1 MALFAFMGSMLG
13 LVLSDNVLLLFV
25 FWELTGLT
33 SFLLIGFEHDRQ
45 AARRAATQELIVTG
59 GGGLALLAAGILV
72 VEAAGTPLFSELMN
86 SGGLLVIRSM
96 WASSSAGDALPQRCQ
111 VIEIR
116 VAELRQLFNAIDPSP
131 FRQRDLDPRAEEFIV
146 DWARDLPMDK
156 PWALVVHLDRPA
168 GRPDEAAAL
177 REAIHEYFGQR
188 VVASRRTLRELFRR
202 GRISLVIA
210 LAFLTASIAV
220 GDAVAGYLG
229 DGRLGEVIREGFLI
243 GGWVAMWRPLEVF
256 LYDWWPIRAEGRLL
270 QRLSTMPVRIEYK
283 ETAPADAWRSDWPE
297 VPAAEV
303 PRGALTES
311 RARNTVTNAERAME
325 SEQTGHQHTPEEER
339 RIREAA
345 LDKTIADSFPAS
357 DPPSSDP
364 NPDDHSAIERER
376 PTDADLKR
384 RKP

>member
-1 MALFAFMGSMLG
+1 MP
-13 LVLSDNVLLLFV
+13 
-25 FWELTGLT
+25 
-33 SFLLIGFEHDRQ
+33 HRP
-45 AARRAATQELIVTG
+45 R
-59 GGGLALLAAGILV
+59 
-72 VEAAGTPLFSELMN
+72 
-86 SGGLLVIRSM
+86 
-96 WASSSAGDALPQRCQ
+96 SAGDALPQRCA

-146 DWARDLPMDK
+146 DWASDLPADR
-156 PWALVVHLDRPA
+156 PWGLVVHLDRPA
-168 GRPDEAAAL
+168 GRADEAEAL

-188 VVASRRTLRELFRR
+188 VVASRRRLRELFHR

-283 ETAPADAWRSDWPE
+283 ETANTDAWRADWPE

-303 PRGALTES
+303 GAGEWRSEETE
-311 RARNTVTNAERAME
+311 
-325 SEQTGHQHTPEEER
+325 HQHTPEEER

-345 LDKTIADSFPAS
+345 LDETIADSFPAS
-357 DPPSSDP
+357 DPPSTDP
-364 NPDDHSAIERER
+364 NPDDHSAFERVRPAADDAER
-376 PTDADLKR
+376 RSGGA
-384 RKP
+384 

>member
-1 MALFAFMGSMLG
+1 LHE
-13 LVLSDNVLLLFV
+13 LSEPPKRIPVIVNSANH
-25 FWELTGLT
+25 
-33 SFLLIGFEHDRQ
+33 SFL
-45 AARRAATQELIVTG
+45 G
-59 GGGLALLAAGILV
+59 GQV
-72 VEAAGTPLFSELMN
+72 PPQPPP
-86 SGGLLVIRSM
+86 
-96 WASSSAGDALPQRCQ
+96 SAGDALPERCQ

-168 GRPDEAAAL
+168 GRPGEAAAL

-188 VVASRRTLRELFRR
+188 VVASRRKLRELFRR

-283 ETAPADAWRSDWPE
+283 EAAPADAWRSDWPA
-297 VPAAEV
+297 VAPAEV
-303 PRGALTES
+303 PRRAPIET
-311 RARNTVTNAERAME
+311 RARNTLTNVERTME
-325 SEQTGHQHTPEEER
+325 SETTGHQHTPEEER

-345 LDKTIADSFPAS
+345 LDKTIADSFPGS

-364 NPDDHSAIERER
+364 NPDDHSAIEGER
-376 PTDADLKR
+376 PADADPKR

>member
-1 MALFAFMGSMLG
+1 MLPQP
-13 LVLSDNVLLLFV
+13 
-25 FWELTGLT
+25 
-33 SFLLIGFEHDRQ
+33 R
-45 AARRAATQELIVTG
+45 
-59 GGGLALLAAGILV
+59 
-72 VEAAGTPLFSELMN
+72 
-86 SGGLLVIRSM
+86 
-96 WASSSAGDALPQRCQ
+96 SSAGDALPQRCQ

-146 DWARDLPMDK
+146 DWASDLPMDK

-168 GRPDEAAAL
+168 GRADEAAAL

-188 VVASRRTLRELFRR
+188 VIASKRKLRALFRR

-220 GDAVAGYLG
+220 GDGVAAYLG
-229 DGRLGEVIREGFLI
+229 ESRLGGVIREGFLI
-243 GGWVAMWRPLEVF
+243 VGWVAMWRPLEVF

-270 QRLSTMPVRIEYK
+270 QRLSTMPVRIEYI
-283 ETAPADAWRSDWPE
+283 ETAPPDAWRSDWPE
-297 VPAAEV
+297 VSATEG
-303 PRGALTES
+303 PRSALTEP
-311 RARNTVTNAERAME
+311 RARNTVTNAERTMAP
-325 SEQTGHQHTPEEER
+325 QHTGHDHTPEEER

-376 PTDADLKR
+376 PTDDDVKR
-384 RKP
+384 RTP